1 MLPCAESSSAGA
13 ADENLDQSALSGAS
27 SSSDCKLAENTIM
40 TSISR
45 IVVLIA
51 SLCAAGAG
59 LAQDVSSYPSRPVKL
74 IVPFAAGGPADLMA
88 RLLAQK
94 LNEHFGRPFYVENH
108 PGAGG
113 NIGIGMVAHSPS
125 DGHTILIVTS
135 SLVVNPSLYARVPYD
150 VYNDLAPVTL
160 AAVSSLVLVAP
171 TSLPVA
177 SVKEL
182 VVHLKAKGNKDSIG
196 SPGTGTTGHLAAE
209 TLKRALGLDLVHVPF
224 NGAAPML
231 NAVLAGHVP
240 LAMVASPS
248 ATSHIR
254 QGKLR
259 GLAVTSEK
267 RSVMLPEIPT
277 MAEAGVPGDQV
288 SDVMLGVLV
297 AGGTPRPTVDL
308 LHRTIVKVITQSDV
322 RQRLDALGFDT
333 VANSPDEFAA
343 RIKTEV
349 PKWAK
354 VIRDAGI
361 KPE

>member
-1 MLPCAESSSAGA
+1 
-13 ADENLDQSALSGAS
+13 
-27 SSSDCKLAENTIM
+27 
-40 TSISR
+40 
-45 IVVLIA
+45 
-51 SLCAAGAG
+51 
-59 LAQDVSSYPSRPVKL
+59 
-74 IVPFAAGGPADLMA
+74 MA

-113 NIGIGMVAHSPS
+113 NIGIGMVAHSPP

-135 SLVVNPSLYARVPYD
+135 SLVVNPSLYAKVPYD
-150 VYNDLAPVTL
+150 VYKDLAPVTL
-160 AAVSSLVLVAP
+160 AAVSSLALVAP
-171 TSLPVA
+171 AALPVT
-177 SVKEL
+177 SIKEL
-182 VVHLKAKGNKDSIG
+182 VVQLKGNKDSIG

-209 TLKRALGLDLVHVPF
+209 TFKRALGLDLVHVPF
-224 NGAAPML
+224 NGAAPTL

-248 ATSHIR
+248 VAPHIR

-267 RSVMLPEIPT
+267 RSANLPEIPT

-297 AGGTPRPTVDL
+297 AGGTPRSTVDL
-308 LHRTIVKVITQSDV
+308 LHREIVKVMTQSDV
-322 RQRLDALGFDT
+322 RQRLDASGFDT